1 MTKRVVYSVLAV
13 FAAWVVLNFV
23 IDGLILESAYAKTPN
38 LWRPQWEMK
47 STLLY
52 FTILAA
58 ATVFVLI
65 YDWYIGD
72 KGVERAVKYGL
83 LFGVGT
89 GIPMGYGSY
98 AVMPILYSMAFV
110 WFVGFVV
117 KGAAAGWVMGL
128 VMEGR
133 GKRRGKPAKARGRRK
148 AGTKKAARKTVRL
161 A

>member
-1 MTKRVVYSVLAV
+1 MTKRVVYSILAV
-13 FAAWVVLNFV
+13 FAAWAVLNFV
-23 IDGLILESAYAKTPN
+23 IDGLILESAYARTPN
-38 LWRPQWEMK
+38 LWRPGWEMK
-47 STLLY
+47 NTLLY

-65 YDWYIGD
+65 YDWYVAD
-72 KGVERAVKYGL
+72 KSVERSVKYGL

-89 GIPMGYGSY
+89 GISMGYGSY
-98 AVMPILYSMAFV
+98 AVMPIPYSMAFV
-110 WFVGFVV
+110 WFVGSAV

-133 GKRRGKPAKARGRRK
+133 GKRRGKPASAKGRRK
-148 AGTKKAARKTVRL
+148 TGTKKAGKKTARR